1 MVLITGLGEYG
12 GVDNN
17 NIFAIGDY
25 GTIVY
30 YDGVK
35 WNKQKSGTN
44 YFLLGI
50 RGNKRDNVYVVG
62 CDQDDRYDRFSGIP
76 SRGN

>member
-1 MVLITGLGEYG
+1 MALFFINDGIKWIRQISGTNNWLRRIW

-30 YDGVK
+30 YDGINGQCICY
-35 WNKQKSGTN
+35 WMRPG
-44 YFLLGI
+44 
-50 RGNKRDNVYVVG
+50 
-62 CDQDDRYDRFSGIP
+62 
-76 SRGN
+76 

>member
-1 MVLITGLGEYG
+1 MGADGLILRYDGIKWIRQISGTNNWLRRIW

-30 YDGVK
+30 YDGA
-35 WNKQKSGTN
+35 NGTN
-44 YFLLGI
+44 
-50 RGNKRDNVYVVG
+50 KK
-62 CDQDDRYDRFSGIP
+62 
-76 SRGN
+76 

>member
-1 MVLITGLGEYG
+1 MDTTDRVVLANNWLRRIW

-35 WNKQKSGTN
+35 WNKQKW
-44 YFLLGI
+44 YQLFPI
-50 RGNKRDNVYVVG
+50 RNMGR
-62 CDQDDRYDRFSGIP
+62 
-76 SRGN
+76 